1 MLVPKEWPAPIREL
15 AIVHGVEGVR
25 QAAITRLGFPIDL
38 VETGSEI
45 AAIRDYLTTNQ
56 TT

>member
-25 QAAITRLGFPIDL
+25 QAAITRLGFPIEL

-45 AAIRDYLTTNQ
+45 AAIRDYLATNPTT
-56 TT
+56 